1 MKGSNK
7 GKNNKFFLHN
17 KSKKKERI
25 LKGTIRAVRGNV
37 AFFYS
42 EEGILSAEISTRL
55 LNTAMAGDSVE
66 IKTYGKSKSGIPEG
80 EVLKI
85 TKRAKNFFVGTI
97 EKNEKE
103 TLVIPDDRK
112 VRIVVKIPQDKSANL
127 KNGDKVKIRTTK
139 WNSYPNYSE
148 GEVVTILGKKGENST
163 EMHSIAID
171 KGFEVDFPEKVTE
184 EANKIFNENRTI
196 PEVEYS
202 KRKDLRNTLTF
213 TIDPKTAKD
222 FDDAISFKRLPNLP
236 APRPGIFFV
245 YVILCGNDSFYIG
258 QTSDLKKRWD
268 EHSNGTGT
276 EHTKNFGVKDVIHYE
291 EFSSRE
297 EAVKREQ
304 DLKTG
309 FGRKWLKRE
318 YLAGRTR
325 QAGGNFEI
333 GVHIADVSHYV
344 TEKSE
349 LDKEAYKRGC
359 SVYLPDRTIPM
370 LPFELSDNLCSLNEG
385 EEKLAFSAIFEMDS
399 HAKIHSKWFG
409 KTIIKSAKR
418 FTYESAQELIN
429 AKSGT
434 HFDELD
440 TLNKISKVLRKE
452 KWQKGAIDFEQEE
465 VAFELDENGKPI
477 RIYKK
482 ERLDTHKLVEEFM
495 LLANREVA
503 EFVYKHEKKT
513 GKLFPL
519 PYRIHDLPDKDR
531 IAELSVFVKALGH
544 ELIIG
549 KNGSVTGKDMQALF
563 AQVEGKAEE
572 ALVKTAAIR
581 SMAKAIYSVK
591 NIGHFGL
598 AFEYYAHFTSPIRRY
613 PDLLVHRI
621 LNKILSG
628 ESVGEKNF
636 AFYENASRHST
647 DQEIKASEA
656 EREGRKYKQVEF
668 MQDKVGKTFD
678 GLITG
683 VTEWGIYAEDT
694 ETKAEGMIK
703 LSSLGDDYYVL
714 DPKKYAIVGEKTKR
728 TFTLGQKIKIKLVS
742 TDLDRKVM
750 DYEIIQ

>member
-1 MKGSNK
+1 MKNTKNHREENK
-7 GKNNKFFLHN
+7 KNK
-17 KSKKKERI
+17 I
-25 LKGTIRAVRGNV
+25 LKGTIRAVRGNI
-37 AFFYS
+37 AYFYS
-42 EEGILSAEISTRL
+42 EQGILEAEISTRL

-66 IKTYGKSKSGIPEG
+66 IKTFGKSKGGKPEG
-80 EVLKI
+80 EVIKI
-85 TKRAKNFFVGTI
+85 IKRAKNFFVGTI
-97 EKNEKE
+97 EKTDKM

-112 VRIVVKIPQDKSANL
+112 MKTTIEIPLEKTNILGANNDKTKNL
-127 KNGDKVKIRTTK
+127 NNGDKVKARVTK
-139 WNSYPNYSE
+139 WNQYPNNSL
-148 GEVVTILGKKGENST
+148 GEIINILGKKGENSA

-184 EANKIFNENRTI
+184 EANKIFQANITVPKE
-196 PEVEYS
+196 EYS

-222 FDDAISFKRLPNLP
+222 FDDAISFKKLDN
-236 APRPGIFFV
+236 
-245 YVILCGNDSFYIG
+245 GNY
-258 QTSDLKKRWD
+258 
-268 EHSNGTGT
+268 
-276 EHTKNFGVKDVIHYE
+276 
-291 EFSSRE
+291 
-297 EAVKREQ
+297 
-304 DLKTG
+304 
-309 FGRKWLKRE
+309 
-318 YLAGRTR
+318 
-325 QAGGNFEI
+325 EI

-399 HAKIHSKWFG
+399 KAKVHSKWFG
-409 KTIIKSAKR
+409 KSIIKSAKR
-418 FTYESAQELIN
+418 FTYESAQEVID
-429 AKSGT
+429 SGSPLSSSRMRGSSSDSLDSRLHGNDRKENGKE
-434 HFDELD
+434 HFYELD
-440 TLNKISKVLRKE
+440 TLNKLSKILRKE
-452 KWQKGAIDFEQEE
+452 KWLKGAIDFEQEE
-465 VAFELDENGKPI
+465 VAFELDESGKPI

-495 LLANREVA
+495 LLANKEVA

-531 IAELSVFVKALGH
+531 IAELSIFVKALGH

-549 KNGSVTGKDMQALF
+549 KNGSITGKDMQALF

-742 TDLDRKVM
+742 TDLDRKTM
-750 DYEIIQ
+750 DYEIVN

>member
-1 MKGSNK
+1 MKNTKNHREENK
-7 GKNNKFFLHN
+7 KNK
-17 KSKKKERI
+17 I
-25 LKGTIRAVRGNV
+25 LKGTIRAVRGNI
-37 AFFYS
+37 AYFYS
-42 EEGILSAEISTRL
+42 EQGILEAEISTRL

-66 IKTYGKSKSGIPEG
+66 IKTFGLLGQGKSKGGKPEG
-80 EVLKI
+80 EVIKI
-85 TKRAKNFFVGTI
+85 IKRAKNFFVGVI
-97 EKNEKE
+97 EKTDKM

-112 VRIVVKIPQDKSANL
+112 MKIVVKIPQEKSTNL
-127 KNGDKVKIRTTK
+127 KDGDKVKIRTTK

-148 GEVVTILGKKGENST
+148 GEIINILGKKGENSA

-184 EANKIFNENRTI
+184 EANKVFQANKTVPQE
-196 PEVEYS
+196 EYL

-222 FDDAISFKRLPNLP
+222 FDDAISFKKLDN
-236 APRPGIFFV
+236 
-245 YVILCGNDSFYIG
+245 
-258 QTSDLKKRWD
+258 
-268 EHSNGTGT
+268 
-276 EHTKNFGVKDVIHYE
+276 
-291 EFSSRE
+291 
-297 EAVKREQ
+297 
-304 DLKTG
+304 
-309 FGRKWLKRE
+309 
-318 YLAGRTR
+318 
-325 QAGGNFEI
+325 GNFEI

-399 HAKIHSKWFG
+399 KAKVQSKWFG
-409 KTIIKSAKR
+409 KSIIKSAKR
-418 FTYESAQELIN
+418 FTYESAQEVIDNGNSSPLRHSGEGRN
-429 AKSGT
+429 PGKSQMDPVLQRDDPSQIKNQFDGAGRKKE
-434 HFDELD
+434 HFYELD
-440 TLNKISKVLRKE
+440 TLNKLSKILRKE
-452 KWQKGAIDFEQEE
+452 KWLKGAIDFEQEE
-465 VAFELDENGKPI
+465 VAFELDESGKPI

-495 LLANREVA
+495 LLANKEVA

-531 IAELSVFVKALGH
+531 IAELSIFVKALGH

-549 KNGSVTGKDMQALF
+549 KNGSITGKDMQALF

-742 TDLDRKVM
+742 TDLDRKTM
-750 DYEIIQ
+750 DYEVVS

>member
-1 MKGSNK
+1 MKNTKNHREENK
-7 GKNNKFFLHN
+7 KNK
-17 KSKKKERI
+17 I

-37 AFFYS
+37 AYFYS
-42 EEGILSAEISTRL
+42 EKGILEAEISTRL

-66 IKTYGKSKSGIPEG
+66 IKTFGKSKGGKPEG
-80 EVLKI
+80 EVIKI
-85 TKRAKNFFVGTI
+85 IKRAKNFFVGTI
-97 EKNEKE
+97 EKTDKM

-112 VRIVVKIPQDKSANL
+112 MKTTIEIPLEKTNILGANNDRTKNL
-127 KNGDKVKIRTTK
+127 NNGDKVKVRITK
-139 WNSYPNYSE
+139 WNQYPNNSI
-148 GEVVTILGKKGENST
+148 GEIINILGKKGENSA

-184 EANKIFNENRTI
+184 EANKIFQANKTVPQE
-196 PEVEYS
+196 EYS

-222 FDDAISFKRLPNLP
+222 FDDAISFKKLDN
-236 APRPGIFFV
+236 
-245 YVILCGNDSFYIG
+245 
-258 QTSDLKKRWD
+258 
-268 EHSNGTGT
+268 
-276 EHTKNFGVKDVIHYE
+276 
-291 EFSSRE
+291 
-297 EAVKREQ
+297 
-304 DLKTG
+304 
-309 FGRKWLKRE
+309 
-318 YLAGRTR
+318 
-325 QAGGNFEI
+325 GNFEI

-399 HAKIHSKWFG
+399 KAKVHSKWFG
-409 KTIIKSAKR
+409 KSIIKSAKR
-418 FTYESAQELIN
+418 FSYESAQELIDE
-429 AKSGT
+429 KKDL
-434 HFDELD
+434 HFEELN
-440 TLNKISKVLRKE
+440 TLNVISKILRKE
-452 KWQKGAIDFEQEE
+452 KWLKGAIDFEQEE
-465 VAFELDENGKPI
+465 VAFELDESGKPI

-495 LLANREVA
+495 LLANKEVA

-531 IAELSVFVKALGH
+531 IAELSIFVKALGH

-549 KNGSVTGKDMQALF
+549 KNGSITGKDMQALF

-742 TDLDRKVM
+742 TDLDRKTM
-750 DYEIIQ
+750 DYEIIAD